1 MERLA
6 GLGPSADTSAK
17 RKKQVVCLLTPQQSE
32 RYLKEMSEKQFHYL
46 QKNSEYVDWRHK
58 NEYNWINPCCT
69 FSFSTLSINCFGVEK
84 RERNI
89 NCACKFRAVTMVG
102 DRGFLPVTKSVKTS
116 YSDRKLNIKDLKK
129 SSTIEIH

>member
-46 QKNSEYVDWRHK
+46 QKNSEYVDWQHK

-69 FSFSTLSINCFGVEK
+69 FSFSTLSIIALELK
-84 RERNI
+84 RGKETHTVHVNSGLSLWSGTEDFSPLLR
-89 NCACKFRAVTMVG
+89 V
-102 DRGFLPVTKSVKTS
+102 
-116 YSDRKLNIKDLKK
+116 
-129 SSTIEIH
+129 